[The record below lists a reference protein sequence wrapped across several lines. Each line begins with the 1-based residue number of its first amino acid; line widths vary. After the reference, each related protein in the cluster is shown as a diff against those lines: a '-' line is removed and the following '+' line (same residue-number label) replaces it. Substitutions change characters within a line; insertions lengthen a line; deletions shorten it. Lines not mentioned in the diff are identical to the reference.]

1 MYDYEGSLCYDDVKE
16 CSLGKVLTSS
26 FSRLYIYLEL
36 GEDEKTEGKLTKK
49 LFKVSQSD
57 SGSCK
62 ITIRRDVTPEAGGD
76 RKKKPRE
83 PRELLSPSDE
93 SRLQVVGEPKD
104 KEAEL
109 VEKCSVNINFDLH
122 TKKLWQDLHYPYGS
136 YTSFFRH
143 LILLERYWRAGDI
156 SLTEDASPKANAYIK
171 SVQNRIKAYDQGRQT
186 DLSASTRPDLEA
198 PAAPTLSH
206 TPGEAVLA
214 NLPSDGSRTPELR
227 SPESTILRIPR
238 VPQPRVSPGLTSPEP
253 STASH
258 DSSTSPGPKIR
269 VRQDLMAHLGLVAKN
284 SANIVQQPPPKTSSS
299 ALTVTSTTCSTP
311 NLSKLLSETGPPVV
325 PSQAES
331 RGVISIAPAK
341 KSSNSQLFKS
351 TESTGA
357 IPLTFNNSIAEVLA
371 AANKAKSARSR
382 EPSPKPEITITA
394 KSNQGKSK
402 SADQPQPQLLNLYSG
417 KGSKLEIGP
426 SKPSAIATSPSPSGG
441 GLSIL
446 KRSLATSTSPSTT
459 VNPLSNMHKLLQT
472 QAPGLPPHIIAQ
484 QALPARPSPKVL
496 GKPPGGPR
504 PSTPTGASPGNNSA
518 NKPSGIQTVNKKSLN
533 TVLDRLGGM
542 GTTASPTMS
551 KSPSLS
557 SSLVQQ
563 LQAPPMTSRTGPK
576 PGAKSQAKAQS
587 QLQKALVGGGG
598 AGVNSGMAQYANM
611 FPGGLDPSAL
621 MSMIPSA
628 SNSLLSQSLMGFNQ
642 PNAAAA
648 QAALMMAGMTG
659 MSGPQAQQAM
669 QELLQQQGQL
679 MAAAQQQQQQQKQ
692 SSQQQMRA
700 PPPLK
705 HMSGGRGPNL
715 GAKQD

>member
-1 MYDYEGSLCYDDVKE
+1 MRGKLDYYYVVE
-16 CSLGKVLTSS
+16 CSLGKVLTPS
-26 FSRLYIYLEL
+26 FFRLYIYLEL

-62 ITIRRDVTPEAGGD
+62 ITIRRDVTPDAGGD

-258 DSSTSPGPKIR
+258 DPSTSPGPKIR

-394 KSNQGKSK
+394 KSSQGKSK
-402 SADQPQPQLLNLYSG
+402 AADQSPQLLNLYSG

-426 SKPSAIATSPSPSGG
+426 SKPSAISTSPSPSGG

-484 QALPARPSPKVL
+484 QALPARPSPKVM

-504 PSTPTGASPGNNSA
+504 PSTPTVASPGNTSA

-563 LQAPPMTSRTGPK
+563 LQAPPMTSRPGAK
-576 PGAKSQAKAQS
+576 QGAKSQTKTQS
-587 QLQKALVGGGG
+587 QLQKALGNSSGGG
-598 AGVNSGMAQYANM
+598 SGMAQYANM

-621 MSMIPSA
+621 MSMIPPA
-628 SNSLLSQSLMGFNQ
+628 SNHSLLSQSLMGYSQ

-659 MSGPQAQQAM
+659 MSGQQAQQAM
-669 QELLQQQGQL
+669 QELLQQQGQ
-679 MAAAQQQQQQQKQ
+679 MMVAAQQQQQQQQKQ
-692 SSQQQMRA
+692 QQQQNTQQQMRA

>member
-1 MYDYEGSLCYDDVKE
+1 MTTKEVEEMNILLREDHIPADLKENNFVCKLCKTFCGIKQKSLQPDYLKNHKTHKAFYKDYRRK
-16 CSLGKVLTSS
+16 
-26 FSRLYIYLEL
+26 LYIYLEL

-62 ITIRRDVTPEAGGD
+62 ITIRRDVTPDAGGD

-258 DSSTSPGPKIR
+258 DPSTSPGPKIR

-394 KSNQGKSK
+394 KSSQGKSK
-402 SADQPQPQLLNLYSG
+402 AADQSPQLLNLYSG

-426 SKPSAIATSPSPSGG
+426 SKPSAISASPSPSGG

-459 VNPLSNMHKLLQT
+459 VNPLSNMHKLSQT
-472 QAPGLPPHIIAQ
+472 QAPGLPPY
-484 QALPARPSPKVL
+484 
-496 GKPPGGPR
+496 
-504 PSTPTGASPGNNSA
+504 N
-518 NKPSGIQTVNKKSLN
+518 
-533 TVLDRLGGM
+533 
-542 GTTASPTMS
+542 
-551 KSPSLS
+551 
-557 SSLVQQ
+557 
-563 LQAPPMTSRTGPK
+563 
-576 PGAKSQAKAQS
+576 
-587 QLQKALVGGGG
+587 
-598 AGVNSGMAQYANM
+598 
-611 FPGGLDPSAL
+611 
-621 MSMIPSA
+621 
-628 SNSLLSQSLMGFNQ
+628 
-642 PNAAAA
+642 
-648 QAALMMAGMTG
+648 
-659 MSGPQAQQAM
+659 
-669 QELLQQQGQL
+669 
-679 MAAAQQQQQQQKQ
+679 
-692 SSQQQMRA
+692 
-700 PPPLK
+700 
-705 HMSGGRGPNL
+705 
-715 GAKQD
+715 